1 MAIEVF
7 NRYEKKY
14 LIDAK
19 DFKWLLEKLKE
30 WMEPDKYNKDGRL
43 YKISNIYYDTPDD
56 ALIRAS
62 IEKPVYKEKLRL
74 RSYGVP
80 GIYDEVFLEIK
91 KKYNGIVNKRRTCL
105 RLKEAY
111 DLLNKGIKPE
121 DDFGINKQVLE
132 EIRYLLK
139 IYKPV
144 PKVYLTYDRM
154 AFFDREDDDFRVTFD
169 TNIRT
174 RRYDVGLEKGSHGEL
189 LIGNALWLMEV
200 KSSKAIPL
208 WFTKLLE
215 EKNIKSVS
223 FSKYGTEYKK
233 YIIEKYNINESK
245 NIKIK
250 GDSLCFHQC
259 LPVQTLREYQPKG
272 QLSA

>member
-30 WMEPDKYNKDGRL
+30 RMEPDKYNKDGRL
-43 YKISNIYYDTPDD
+43 YNISNIYYDTPDD

-91 KKYNGIVNKRRTCL
+91 KKYNGMVNKRRTCL

-111 DLLNKGIKPE
+111 NLLDNGIKPE
-121 DDFGINKQVLE
+121 DSFGINKQVLE

-223 FSKYGTEYKK
+223 FSKYGTE
-233 YIIEKYNINESK
+233 
-245 NIKIK
+245 
-250 GDSLCFHQC
+250 
-259 LPVQTLREYQPKG
+259 
-272 QLSA
+272 

>member
-30 WMEPDKYNKDGRL
+30 RMEPDKYNKDGRL
-43 YKISNIYYDTPDD
+43 YNISNIYYDTPDD

-91 KKYNGIVNKRRTCL
+91 KKYNGMVNKRRTCL

-111 DLLNKGIKPE
+111 DLLDNGIKPE
-121 DDFGINKQVLE
+121 DSFGINKQVLE

>member
-30 WMEPDKYNKDGRL
+30 RMEPDKYNKDGRL

-91 KKYNGIVNKRRTCL
+91 KKYNGMVNKRRTCL
-105 RLKEAY
+105 
-111 DLLNKGIKPE
+111 
-121 DDFGINKQVLE
+121 
-132 EIRYLLK
+132 K
-139 IYKPV
+139 IGRAHV
-144 PKVYLTYDRM
+144 
-154 AFFDREDDDFRVTFD
+154 
-169 TNIRT
+169 
-174 RRYDVGLEKGSHGEL
+174 
-189 LIGNALWLMEV
+189 
-200 KSSKAIPL
+200 
-208 WFTKLLE
+208 
-215 EKNIKSVS
+215 
-223 FSKYGTEYKK
+223 
-233 YIIEKYNINESK
+233 
-245 NIKIK
+245 
-250 GDSLCFHQC
+250 
-259 LPVQTLREYQPKG
+259 
-272 QLSA
+272 

>member
-14 LIDAK
+14 LMNRET
-19 DFKWLLEKLKE
+19 FLWLTEKIKPY
-30 WMEPDKYNKDGRL
+30 MNPDKFNRDGKLYN
-43 YKISNIYYDTPDD
+43 IANIYYDTPDD

-80 GIYDEVFLEIK
+80 GLEDEVFLEIK
-91 KKYNGIVNKRRTCL
+91 KKYKGLVNKRRTRL
-105 RLKEAY
+105 QLKEAY
-111 DLLNKGIKPE
+111 DFVGKGIVPDDKPY
-121 DDFGINKQVLE
+121 INRQVLN
-132 EIRYLLK
+132 EIQYFLK
-139 IYKPV
+139 TYDLQ

-154 AFFDREDDDFRVTFD
+154 AFFDKSDDDFRVTFD

-174 RRYDVGLEKGSHGEL
+174 RRENVGLEKGNQGNL

-200 KSSKAIPL
+200 KSSKAVPL
-208 WFTKLLE
+208 WFTELLT
-215 EKNIKSVS
+215 EKEIYPTS

-233 YIIEKYNINESK
+233 TLIKKS
-245 NIKIK
+245 NIKGEIICSNQFLQQEQK
-250 GDSLCFHQC
+250 LQ
-259 LPVQTLREYQPKG
+259 QYQPKG